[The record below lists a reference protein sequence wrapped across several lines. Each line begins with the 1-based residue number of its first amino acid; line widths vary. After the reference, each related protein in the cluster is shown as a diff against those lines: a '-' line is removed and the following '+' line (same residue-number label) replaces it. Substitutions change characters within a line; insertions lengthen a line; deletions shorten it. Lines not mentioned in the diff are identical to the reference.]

1 MMSDALEDGEK
12 AFKTNLQNMKATHVH
27 IAKQTLPIAI
37 TASLLVQM
45 GHEAVHALTTWLVG
59 AQVVWFN
66 LFAVNDAGASPTGS
80 LLISGSAA
88 LVNILL
94 ALACIALF
102 SNASL
107 KARPS
112 LRLFVFYFGAFN
124 LFTGFG
130 YLMTNGLFYSSG
142 RLGDWNSVIAY
153 YDGSW
158 AVRLPVILIGVA
170 GTLYGFFWVPQS
182 AQHFVANPTDKA
194 ERVAWGLGALLIPY
208 LVINTLMTILAI
220 WHPLGTANG
229 VLLVGLHYWFGY
241 FAVGWGFPMCALWLT
256 RNLPSKD
263 DTTPLPNISNL
274 IWFGLVVI
282 LFIICLLV
290 LFPVPQ
296 I

>member
-1 MMSDALEDGEK
+1 MSAVVEHCERT
-12 AFKTNLQNMKATHVH
+12 FKTDLQNIDAIHMNT
-27 IAKQTLPIAI
+27 AKKTLPIAL
-37 TASLLVQM
+37 AAALLVQM
-45 GHEAVHALTTWLVG
+45 GHEGVHALTTWLVG
-59 AQVVWFN
+59 AQLVWFN
-66 LFAVNDAGASPTGS
+66 LFAVNDVGASPTGS

-88 LVNILL
+88 VVNILL
-94 ALACIALF
+94 SFACIALF

-153 YDGSW
+153 FDGSW
-158 AVRLPVILIGVA
+158 AVRMPVILIGVA

-182 AQHFVANPTDKA
+182 AQHFVANPADKA
-194 ERVAWGLGALLIPY
+194 ERVTWGLGALLIPY

-220 WHPLGTANG
+220 WHPLGTGNG

-241 FAVGWGFPMCALWLT
+241 FAVAWGFPMCALWLT
-256 RNLPSKD
+256 RNLPSKS
-263 DTTPLPNISNL
+263 DTTPLPNELNL
-274 IWFGLVVI
+274 IWLGVVAI
-282 LFIICLLV
+282 LFIISLFV